1 VPTVRTPTA
10 LILLLAAACM
20 TASSGCGGDDE
31 DTGPATTSGSERPQ
45 NAGGTGGEG
54 TGQGGNPRQGGNPG
68 QGGAG
73 GQEGDGGKV
82 GDAQAAIERSL
93 ATVVGGGDPELVCEE
108 LATAHFVRSAYGTI
122 EGCHDAVAAQRAV
135 DVRVV
140 DIAIDGPTATAAVL
154 PLEGPTEGERQKA
167 QLVHQEGVWKVDAL
181 RSNAPVGP

>member
-1 VPTVRTPTA
+1 VRTPTA

-20 TASSGCGGDDE
+20 TAGSGCGGDDD
-31 DTGPATTSGSERPQ
+31 DTGPATTSGTERPQ

-54 TGQGGNPRQGGNPG
+54 TGQGGNPGH
-68 QGGAG
+68 GGAG
-73 GQEGDGGKV
+73 GQEGDDGGQEGDDGKV

-140 DIAIDGPTATAAVL
+140 DIATHGPTATAAVL